1 MPGNLENSA
10 VATGLEM
17 VSFPLSLRK
26 EARIYNGEKKNI
38 LFNRL
43 YCENWSTTCK
53 RIKLEHFLIPYT
65 HTQLKMDKRYKCKI
79 RNYKTPRGK
88 HRQNTHSR
96 ILYDPLPRVM
106 GIKAKIN
113 KWDLIKL
120 EGFCTMKER
129 ISNER
134 QCEGCEKTA
143 FTLGENNSKQSN

>member
-10 VATGLEM
+10 VATGLEK

-38 LFNRL
+38 LFNKL
-43 YCENWSTTCK
+43 YWENWSTTCK

-113 KWDLIKL
+113 KWDIIKR
-120 EGFCTMKER
+120 FCTTKET
-129 ISNER
+129 INKVKIQPSEW
-134 QCEGCEKTA
+134 EKIIA
-143 FTLGENNSKQSN
+143 SKVTDKVT